1 MLDLQKA
8 SVSRRISAF
17 LLDII
22 FVAILI
28 TALATLFSF
37 LFGFDKQM
45 KIWDERV
52 LHYETEYGVSFDL
65 SLEETEALSEDEKA
79 YLEKA
84 YAAFSAD
91 ESAIRAYNMMF
102 ALSFVILSLSIFF
115 AILIWEFLLPL
126 YFKNGQTFG
135 KKVFGIALMR
145 TDGVRISTLSL
156 FARAI
161 LGKYTIETMI
171 PIMMVLLLVFNV
183 VGVVGLLIIAALFLW
198 QIGMVI
204 ATRTNSMIH
213 DALAVTVVVDM
224 NSQKIFDSV
233 EEMIAY
239 KKRIHAEQVAKQDY

>member
-22 FVAILI
+22 FVAILVTAVG
-28 TALATLFSF
+28 TALSF
-37 LFGFDKQM
+37 LLGFDRQM
-45 KIWDERV
+45 QTWDERV
-52 LHYETEYGVSFDL
+52 LYYETEYGVSFDL
-65 SLEETEALSEDEKA
+65 SAEESETMTDAEKA
-79 YLEKA
+79 YLQEA
-84 YAAFSAD
+84 YDAFSED
-91 ESAIRAYNMMF
+91 EAAIHAYNMMF

-126 YFKNGQTFG
+126 YFKNGQTLG

-145 TDGVRISTLSL
+145 TDGVRISNLSL

-183 VGVVGLLIIAALFLW
+183 VGIVGLVIIAGLLLW
-198 QIGMVI
+198 QLGMVI
-204 ATRTNSMIH
+204 ATHTNSMIH
-213 DALAVTVVVDM
+213 DALAVTVVIDF
-224 NSQKIFDSV
+224 NSQKIFDST
-233 EEMIAY
+233 EDMIAY
-239 KKRIHAEQVAKQDY
+239 KKRIHEEQVAKKEY